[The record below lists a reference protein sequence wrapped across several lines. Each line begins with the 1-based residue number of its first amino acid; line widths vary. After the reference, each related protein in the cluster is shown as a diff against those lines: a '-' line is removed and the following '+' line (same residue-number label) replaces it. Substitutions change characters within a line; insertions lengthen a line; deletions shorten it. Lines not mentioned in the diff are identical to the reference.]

1 MVIAW
6 KQNWQRIAK
15 QTAHIVDRKI
25 IIMIITTILFYLFS
39 AILLGSATAVITA
52 RNPVYAS
59 LFLVLAFFNAAALF
73 ILLGAEFLGLILI
86 LVYVG
91 AVMVLFLFVVMM
103 LDINLTRLKEGFLS
117 YLPLGLAIAILGVL
131 ELAVVFWTSPLGH
144 IPAPGPIPAN
154 ADNTP
159 ALGVLL
165 YTHYLYPFEIAAVI
179 LLVAIIA
186 AIALTLRRR
195 QGTKTQSVD
204 AQMAVRAK
212 DRISLVNLRGP
223 EQ

>member
-1 MVIAW
+1 MLPV
-6 KQNWQRIAK
+6 
-15 QTAHIVDRKI
+15 
-25 IIMIITTILFYLFS
+25 TTILFYIFS
-39 AILLGSATAVITA
+39 AILLGSATLVVTA
-52 RNPVYAS
+52 RNPVYAT
-59 LFLVLAFFNAAALF
+59 LYLVLAFFNAAALF
-73 ILLGAEFLGLILI
+73 ILLGAEFLGLVLI

-103 LDINLTRLKEGFLS
+103 LDINLARLKEGFLG

-131 ELAVVFWTSPLGH
+131 ELAVVFRTSSLGH
-144 IPAPGPIPAN
+144 IPAPAAIPAN
-154 ADNTP
+154 ADNTR

-165 YTHYLYPFEIAAVI
+165 YTQYLYPFEIAAVI

-195 QGTKTQSVD
+195 SGTKTQNIG

-212 DRISLVNLRGP
+212 DRVHLVDLREP
-223 EQ
+223 ES

>member
-1 MVIAW
+1 ML
-6 KQNWQRIAK
+6 
-15 QTAHIVDRKI
+15 
-25 IIMIITTILFYLFS
+25 ITTILFYFFS
-39 AILLGSATAVITA
+39 AILLGSATAVITV

-73 ILLGAEFLGLILI
+73 ILLGAEFLGLVLI

-103 LDINLTRLKEGFLS
+103 LDINLARLKEGFLS

-144 IPAPGPIPAN
+144 VPAPAPIPAN
-154 ADNTP
+154 ADNTR
-159 ALGVLL
+159 ALGELL

-195 QGTKTQSVD
+195 QDTKTQNID

-212 DRISLVNLRGP
+212 DRLRLVNLREP

>member
-1 MVIAW
+1 MLPV
-6 KQNWQRIAK
+6 
-15 QTAHIVDRKI
+15 
-25 IIMIITTILFYLFS
+25 TTILFYVFS
-39 AILLGSATAVITA
+39 AILLGSATLVVTA
-52 RNPVYAS
+52 RNPVYAT
-59 LFLVLAFFNAAALF
+59 LYLVLAFFNAAALF

-103 LDINLTRLKEGFLS
+103 LDINLARLKEGFLS

-131 ELAVVFWTSPLGH
+131 ELVVVFWASPLGH
-144 IPAPGPIPAN
+144 ITAPAAIPAN
-154 ADNTP
+154 ADNTR
-159 ALGVLL
+159 ALGILL
-165 YTHYLYPFEIAAVI
+165 YTQYLYPFEIAAVI

-195 QGTKTQSVD
+195 TGAKTQNIG

-212 DRISLVNLRGP
+212 DRVHLVDLRGP
-223 EQ
+223 KS

>member
-1 MVIAW
+1 MLPV
-6 KQNWQRIAK
+6 
-15 QTAHIVDRKI
+15 
-25 IIMIITTILFYLFS
+25 TTILFYVFS
-39 AILLGSATAVITA
+39 AILLGSAALVVTA
-52 RNPVYAS
+52 RNPVYAT
-59 LFLVLAFFNAAALF
+59 LYLVLAFFNAAALF

-103 LDINLTRLKEGFLS
+103 LDINLARLKEGFLS

-131 ELAVVFWTSPLGH
+131 ELAAVFWISPLGH
-144 IPAPGPIPAN
+144 VPAPAAIPAN
-154 ADNTP
+154 ADNTR

-165 YTHYLYPFEIAAVI
+165 YTQYLYPFEIAAVI

-195 QGTKTQSVD
+195 AGTKTQNIG

-212 DRISLVNLRGP
+212 DRMHLVDLREP
-223 EQ
+223 KT